1 MISSCN
7 KGMTNSLPAISSIGI
22 LNYDPSELCCEIPE
36 NYRERRSYL
45 IIVKA
50 TKGAVDVLPQ
60 LLSFGRG
67 IDILLRS
74 HLLKPR
80 RFNIPSAYPL
90 LKVLH
95 PSIVRFVVFSFR
107 NLSTF
112 LRRSKHSSPG
122 IPNP

>member
-1 MISSCN
+1 MISLCN
-7 KGMTNSLPAISSIGI
+7 KGITNSLAAISSVGI
-22 LNYDPSELCCEIPE
+22 LKYDPSELFCEIPE
-36 NYRERRSYL
+36 NYREQRSYL

-50 TKGAVDVLPQ
+50 TKGAVGVLPQ

-67 IDILLRS
+67 IDLLQRL

-95 PSIVRFVVFSFR
+95 HQICLVLFQKLVYFFKAIEAFITR
-107 NLSTF
+107 N
-112 LRRSKHSSPG
+112 P
-122 IPNP
+122 